1 MAPTAE
7 GSSTVGNIRS
17 DRIGVGGG
25 GRGPGGGID
34 RLESGGAARVGVFR
48 CGLGSSLTACAFW
61 VGLASQGGL
70 GLLAPGGVVRT
81 R

>member
-1 MAPTAE
+1 
-7 GSSTVGNIRS
+7 
-17 DRIGVGGG
+17 
-25 GRGPGGGID
+25 
-34 RLESGGAARVGVFR
+34 
-48 CGLGSSLTACAFW
+48 LTACAFW